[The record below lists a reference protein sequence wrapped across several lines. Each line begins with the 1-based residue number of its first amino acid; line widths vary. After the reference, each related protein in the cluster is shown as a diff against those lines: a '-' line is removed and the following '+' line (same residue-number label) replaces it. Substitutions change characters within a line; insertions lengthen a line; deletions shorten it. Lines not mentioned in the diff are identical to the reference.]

1 MSKLR
6 RDSFLKIDIF
16 VNLLKL
22 SIDKSVDTYLTWK
35 WKRVRGNGS
44 VKKRRN
50 GIFLNI
56 RKRVRV
62 GSKDDPNVD
71 LAAPVFCCI
80 GRTASRC
87 GSCRTRF
94 LLWLALCSE
103 VEQISLVGTS
113 RSALLELQARVVVH
127 SSRSSRVSTAGG
139 SWEASFSLT
148 QFAKLFG
155 GGINHLE
162 HRCGE
167 ANITKAWSH
176 GSSKVSSLFGN
187 APQWSSYGFCSTSI
201 SRVRVS
207 SNPTGRKYFTIV
219 SEHLKR
225 IWILV
230 FNPFVNQV
238 HKHIRGDGHISLTHY
253 LFNPSQFSYLPRF
266 GYMFN

>member
-1 MSKLR
+1 M
-6 RDSFLKIDIF
+6 
-16 VNLLKL
+16 
-22 SIDKSVDTYLTWK
+22 
-35 WKRVRGNGS
+35 
-44 VKKRRN
+44 
-50 GIFLNI
+50 
-56 RKRVRV
+56 
-62 GSKDDPNVD
+62 D
-71 LAAPVFCCI
+71 LAAPVFCWI

-103 VEQISLVGTS
+103 VEQISVASWGLVGTS

-187 APQWSSYGFCSTSI
+187 ALQWSSYGFCSVCSI
-201 SRVRVS
+201 RIIIC
-207 SNPTGRKYFTIV
+207 FIV
-219 SEHLKR
+219 
-225 IWILV
+225 
-230 FNPFVNQV
+230 P
-238 HKHIRGDGHISLTHY
+238 
-253 LFNPSQFSYLPRF
+253 
-266 GYMFN
+266 